1 MKIVV
6 LGGAGDMGSLS
17 VEDFA
22 KQPGVELVT
31 IADYN
36 DAAAE
41 RIRARLQGQGA
52 RIEVRKVDANNH
64 QQLVDAIR
72 GHDVCAS
79 ALGPFYKFEPLCMRA
94 SIDAGVNYISICD
107 DWIACER
114 VLNELGDAA
123 RAAGVVAITGMGGS
137 PGITNLLAVHLAD
150 GMDKVERIDV
160 SCYQPWNAGGGEAV
174 LRHLLFIISGEIA
187 AFRGGVASRVKACS
201 EEIQL
206 DMPQYGTR
214 RLWNLGHAEPVSLPR
229 YFGGLQACNF
239 YMGLGTGMGVL
250 VALAKRGWFDAE
262 HKVNRII
269 GLLTPLERWISGG
282 TPGNSAIRVDVWGDV
297 AGTRTHK
304 MACGTGTMRDCTGY
318 ALSVGALVLAR
329 GEGIAPGPGVYAP
342 EASLPLIPM
351 LDGLRA
357 RGVDGFYDTA
367 MTQRLEAPELA

>member
-22 KQPGVELVT
+22 KQPDVELVT

-36 DAAAE
+36 TVAAE
-41 RIRARLQGQGA
+41 RVRARLTGLPA
-52 RIEVRKVDANNH
+52 RIEVRKVDANVPA
-64 QQLVDAIR
+64 QLVEAIR

-94 SIDAGVNYISICD
+94 SIDAGVNYVSICD

-114 VLNELGDAA
+114 VLNELQDAA
-123 RAAGVVAITGMGGS
+123 RAAGVIAITGMGGS
-137 PGITNLLAVHLAD
+137 PGITNLLAVHLAE
-150 GMDKVERIDV
+150 GMSKVERIDV

-201 EEIQL
+201 EEIAL
-206 DMPQYGTR
+206 EMPQYGTR

-229 YFGGLQACNF
+229 HFAGLKECNF
-239 YMGLGTGMGVL
+239 YMGLGTGMGLL
-250 VALAKRGWFDAE
+250 VNLARRGWFDAE

-282 TPGNSAIRVDVWGDV
+282 TPGNSAIRVDVWGELNG
-297 AGTRTHK
+297 APTHK

-318 ALSVGALVLAR
+318 ALSAGALVLAR
-329 GEGIAPGPGVYAP
+329 GGSNAPGPGVFAP
-342 EASLPLIPM
+342 ETSLPLLPM

-367 MTQRLEAPELA
+367 MTQRLEAPLTP